1 MIVPRGKT
9 RVTDHFLEMVPS
21 HWEVTGDSFRHSLKG
36 LEINGDV
43 TLSQTAIT
51 TFGFFRFRVQLNLH
65 ESDDVRFFL
74 TTAKETFSFVVGSS
88 ESVYQ
93 INEESQ
99 KLIPTQLEFT
109 LQWILND
116 ERISLQRIG
125 QGITTI
131 ASRQACASFYDKP
144 YVVTISTSF
153 DHGSTMTFLESDYEF
168 VNE

>member
-9 RVTDHFLEMVPS
+9 RVTDHFLEMIPS

-36 LEINGDV
+36 LEINGDIS
-43 TLSQTAIT
+43 LSQTALT
-51 TFGFFRFRVQLNLH
+51 TFGFFRFRVHLNLH
-65 ESDDVRFFL
+65 ESDRVQFAL
-74 TTAKETFSFVVGSS
+74 TTAKETFSFVIVRSDS
-88 ESVYQ
+88 FYQ
-93 INEESQ
+93 INEETKKS
-99 KLIPTQLEFT
+99 IPTQLEFT

-131 ASRQACASFYDKP
+131 ASRQACASFYDKSF
-144 YVVTISTSF
+144 VVTISTSF
-153 DHGSTMTFLESDYEF
+153 EHGSTMTFLESDYEF